1 MQAVLTRQRGRAGG
15 HSRTID
21 PPRPARHAQAAPLKS
36 RVIIADDQRLFA
48 ESLMTVLSEDE
59 RVEVVGIAANGEEAV
74 KLVSELEPDV
84 VLMDLKMPV
93 MDGLEATRRI
103 RATGSSAQIVVLT
116 GTETSIGTQDA
127 IDAGANAFLRK
138 ERSVEEL
145 RQVFLEVASLAAVL
159 GSTAL

>member
-1 MQAVLTRQRGRAGG
+1 MPSVPRSGRAV
-15 HSRTID
+15 
-21 PPRPARHAQAAPLKS
+21 
-36 RVIIADDQRLFA
+36 RVVIADDQRLFA

-84 VLMDLKMPV
+84 ILIDLKMPV

-103 RATGSSAQIVVLT
+103 RETGFSTQILLLT
-116 GTETSIGTQDA
+116 GTETLVGAQEA

-159 GSTAL
+159 GTPAL